1 MYDVNERIGR
11 GAFGEVFKGVDKRT
25 RRPVAIKRIDLEE
38 ALDEL
43 EDIQQEINIL
53 SQCDSPYITKYYG
66 SYLKGTKLWII
77 MEFMGGGS
85 ALEIRKAVKIDEPY
99 IATILHEVL
108 MGLSYL
114 HSEGKLHRDIKAAN
128 ILLSD
133 KGEVKLADF
142 GVAGQLTKT
151 TKKRVT
157 FVGTPFWMAPEV
169 IKVSSYDYKADIW
182 SLGITA
188 IELAEGAPPHSDV
201 HPMRVLLDIPHNPP
215 PKLPER
221 YSTNFRDFVQC
232 CLVRSPENRHSA
244 QELLRHPFVKKP
256 RKTVYLQELIEA
268 YRAAQHRGDLDD
280 DDDDGDLQRGQ
291 RGSNGNDV
299 LTFKWDFG
307 TIKMTNS
314 AVAAAAAAGQQYG
327 SGVAPP
333 VVPAH
338 GSSSPKKQTVAQQQQ
353 LAASS
358 GGSAAAG
365 RTGTPPGAGPDYAG
379 QRQSRL
385 FLGQQPAAV
394 ASRSTEAL
402 NRAPQPSAVAAGAAA
417 ALNHRSSG
425 VFVNDARSSAK
436 QQVPA
441 APIVSNRPNGSD
453 LLPPQFL
460 ISKCPS
466 MYVLF
471 YRISAGPSRYP
482 QPAQGA
488 AHRSSSANPLQ
499 NPSSPKLGDF
509 HTHIRPLLADIQGMY
524 ENVAANHSPCIDS
537 LTHSFDR
544 VDSQISSFTKTFII
558 ELTRRILDND
568 PSITV
573 DRKEQAVRRVMG
585 CWNVHAR
592 LLHFLAKLAANF
604 NSLCFHWLSLTAYSP
619 LDDNTF

>member
-53 SQCDSPYITKYYG
+53 SQCDSIYITKYYG

-85 ALEIRKAVKIDEPY
+85 ALEIRKAVKIEEPY

-114 HSEGKLHRDIKAAN
+114 HSEGKLHRDVKAAN

-169 IKVSSYDYKADIW
+169 IKLSSYDYKADIW

-201 HPMRVLLDIPHNPP
+201 HPMRVLLDIPSNPP

-244 QELLRHPFVKKP
+244 QELLRHSFVKKP

-268 YRAAQHRGDLDD
+268 YRAAQLRGDFDEDEADNGDSESIANVLERFVHIRDKSDD
-280 DDDDGDLQRGQ
+280 KEDESRQH
-291 RGSNGNDV
+291 GSNGNGDM
-299 LTFKWDFG
+299 LTFKWDFD
-307 TIKMTNS
+307 TIKMPN
-314 AVAAAAAAGQQYG
+314 AAATAMGQQYG
-327 SGVAPP
+327 GGGVTPA
-333 VVPAH
+333 VPAH
-338 GSSSPKKQTVAQQQQ
+338 GSSSPKKQILLQQQQ
-353 LAASS
+353 
-358 GGSAAAG
+358 
-365 RTGTPPGAGPDYAG
+365 PDYAG

-385 FLGQQPAAV
+385 FPGQQAA
-394 ASRSTEAL
+394 A
-402 NRAPQPSAVAAGAAA
+402 APQTSAAAGAA
-417 ALNHRSSG
+417 ALNHRASG
-425 VFVNDARSSAK
+425 VFVKDARSSAK
-436 QQVPA
+436 QQASTA
-441 APIVSNRPNGSD
+441 APLISNRPN
-453 LLPPQFL
+453 
-460 ISKCPS
+460 
-466 MYVLF
+466 
-471 YRISAGPSRYP
+471 AGPSRYS
-482 QPAQGA
+482 QSVQGA
-488 AHRSSSANPLQ
+488 VHRSSSANPLQ

-509 HTHIRPLLADIQGMY
+509 QAHIRPLLADIQGMY
-524 ENVAANHSPCIDS
+524 ENVAANHSSCIDS
-537 LTHSFDR
+537 LTRSFDR
-544 VDSQISSFTKTFII
+544 ADSQISSFTKTFII

-585 CWNVHAR
+585 
-592 LLHFLAKLAANF
+592 
-604 NSLCFHWLSLTAYSP
+604 
-619 LDDNTF
+619 